1 MNAKSKIA
9 FSAYEIVHYRHKNQ
23 LAKYGSSDFLDKSGA
38 LAKLI
43 FKIKRRRSANIPLL
57 GELRLRL
64 PRPIQVRAE
73 NQVDIQVSIFVEVPG
88 KSLVGAVHGK
98 EKRFAKFELGCR
110 VQSFIQ
116 QNGDRLPRLRCN
128 HRNIWQPAAIKIGN
142 RAEQQ
147 SGERSKAAVPG
158 PPVPWLRFRLTDAK
172 FHLLILQSD
181 ARVAM

>member
-9 FSAYEIVHYRHKNQ
+9 FSAYKIGHYRHKNQ

-43 FKIKRRRSANIPLL
+43 AKIKRRRSANIPLL

-64 PRPIQVRAE
+64 PRPIQIRAE

-98 EKRFAKFELGCR
+98 KKASRNLSWAAESSP
-110 VQSFIQ
+110 SF
-116 QNGDRLPRLRCN
+116 NRMVTDSRAYG
-128 HRNIWQPAAIKIGN
+128 AITAI
-142 RAEQQ
+142 
-147 SGERSKAAVPG
+147 SGSPSPLKSAERSKAAA
-158 PPVPWLRFRLTDAK
+158 PVPWLRFRLTGAK